1 MKEKGQKFWHTVS
14 RRDFLESTLGLTLA
28 GGVVSAATW
37 GAGCKPSAV
46 TGDSSGAG
54 AVDQPDELASNK
66 EEGARMPVGFVGH
79 GAPTLAIDPGKGGD
93 LTRWAK
99 HMPEPRA
106 ILVISAHWEDTP
118 ATAGTTRIRDLMYD
132 FYGFPDELYELEY
145 KSPGAPELV
154 ERLSSL
160 IPGGVEQ
167 EDRPLDH
174 GVWVPLLHMAPR
186 ADIPVLQL
194 SLPSQQGA
202 EGLFELGR
210 RLAALRDEGIFI
222 LGSGNV
228 VHNLRRLSRDK
239 EPVPSWSVE
248 FDQWAAEVLERQDFD
263 TLIDY
268 RQDSPGLR
276 LAHPTVEHFQP
287 LLVAAGAASVAG
299 GQASFPVEG
308 FEYGSI
314 SRRCVQFG

>member
-1 MKEKGQKFWHTVS
+1 MTDERDKLSKQMG

-28 GGVVSAATW
+28 GGVLSAATW
-37 GAGCKPSAV
+37 GSGCKPSAV
-46 TGDSSGAG
+46 TGDSSGDRTG
-54 AVDQPDELASNK
+54 DQPDEVVPK
-66 EEGARMPVGFVGH
+66 KGEGARMPVGFVGH

-99 HMPEPRA
+99 QMPEPRA
-106 ILVISAHWEDTP
+106 ILVISAHWQDTP

-174 GVWVPLLHMAPR
+174 GVWVPLLHMAPA
-186 ADIPVLQL
+186 ADTPVLQL

-210 RLAALRDEGIFI
+210 KLAALRDEGVFI

-228 VHNLRRLSRDK
+228 VHNLRRLSRGGG
-239 EPVPSWSVE
+239 PTPSWSVE
-248 FDQWAAEVLERQDFD
+248 FDQWAAEVLEGEDFD

-268 RQDSPGLR
+268 RQQSPGLR
-276 LAHPTVEHFQP
+276 LAHPTEEHFQP
-287 LLVAAGAASVAG
+287 LLVAAGAASVGG

>member
-1 MKEKGQKFWHTVS
+1 MG

-28 GGVVSAATW
+28 GSVLSAATW
-37 GAGCKPSAV
+37 GSGCKPSAV
-46 TGDSSGAG
+46 TGDSSSA
-54 AVDQPDELASNK
+54 ADETQPGEEVLK
-66 EEGARMPVGFVGH
+66 MGEGARMPVGFVGH

-93 LTRWAK
+93 LTRWANQ
-99 HMPEPRA
+99 MPEPRA

-118 ATAGTTRIRDLMYD
+118 ATAGTTSIRDLMYD

-154 ERLSSL
+154 ERLSGL
-160 IPGGVEQ
+160 IPGGVAQ

-210 RLAALRDEGIFI
+210 KLAALRDEGVFI
-222 LGSGNV
+222 LGSGNI
-228 VHNLRRLSRDK
+228 VHNLGRLRRGEGPAPR
-239 EPVPSWSVE
+239 WATE
-248 FDQWAAEVLERQDFD
+248 FDQWATEVLAGEDFD
-263 TLIDY
+263 ALIDY

-276 LAHPTVEHFQP
+276 LAHPTEEHFQP
-287 LLVAAGAASVAG
+287 LLVAAGAASMDG
-299 GQASFPVEG
+299 GQATFPVEG